1 MAKRIPVY
9 KKLHQDL
16 KQDILSGDIS
26 KGTLL
31 PSENELSAKYN
42 TTRATVRLGLQELVN
57 EGFIE
62 KRMGLGS
69 VVLNNRRSLGLL
81 SFKGFSEVLKSSSL
95 SSTTVNLGP
104 TEVSA
109 WPSPFFYKLSEKEKK
124 AGCFSLEKL
133 RSVEGNPVM
142 LEFTYVPKIGL
153 NDFLQETKHGS
164 LFHTLQNRYDIE
176 VQQVIQDARSIL
188 VPEMAAHLLH
198 LKSGDPVLHIY
209 RKYLTNKDNF
219 HIYSSLYC
227 NTEKYAM
234 SNFFS

>member
-9 KKLHQDL
+9 KKLQQDL

-57 EGFIE
+57 EGYIE

-69 VVLNNRRSLGLL
+69 VVLNDRKVLGLL
-81 SFKGFSEVLKSSSL
+81 SFKGFSEVLESSSL
-95 SSTTVNLGP
+95 ASTTVNMGSEDMEKWP
-104 TEVSA
+104 T
-109 WPSPFFYKLSEKEKK
+109 PFFYKLSKKEQK
-124 AGCFSLEKL
+124 AGCFSLKKL
-133 RSVEGNPVM
+133 RSVENNPVM

-153 NDFLQETKHGS
+153 PNFLDETENGS
-164 LFHTLQNRYDIE
+164 LFKSLHSHYDIE
-176 VQQVIQDARSIL
+176 VQQVIQDARSII
-188 VPEMAAHLLH
+188 VPEMAAEPLS

-219 HIYSSLYC
+219 YIYSSLYC